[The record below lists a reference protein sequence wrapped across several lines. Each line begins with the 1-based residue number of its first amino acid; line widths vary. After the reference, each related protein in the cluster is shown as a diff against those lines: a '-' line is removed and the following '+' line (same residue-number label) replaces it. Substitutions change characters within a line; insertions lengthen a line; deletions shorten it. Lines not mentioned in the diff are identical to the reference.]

1 MKLAEKKGQIWNE
14 SRAYRDPITLKKVR
28 RITTEGDYSNT
39 MGYHTGIGWSGD
51 GENILLMMGRDGKSA
66 LVNCHVPTGDLK
78 QLTDAYDGVTIGS
91 LKGQSAGF
99 YFHKKKAVLFNHI
112 ESRTARVVEVD
123 TLEEN
128 IVAEN
133 LDQIG
138 PLSADEKHFVNIE
151 IGDKKDARERVIY
164 AQLPYTFIQ
173 NNMEDGSRKTIYEG
187 EGSGGHLQYSPTNPD
202 HLLFDRNVPLFD
214 YPHNGIN
221 ARVCLLTIS
230 TGKLV
235 ELIPRNENHAQWHA
249 TWRWDGK
256 YVYCHG
262 YNGLR
267 SNWVRPCQDGWFI
280 SIIDT
285 AGTVYREYESTGWM
299 NYGHVG
305 SLGTT
310 DKVLLDGNVTDN
322 MVLALTYDDEKIPRF
337 EMIANHE
344 TLWGSNFGQMGHPH
358 TTSDRAGKY
367 IAFNAAEKGGVSA
380 DAYVV
385 EL

>member
-14 SRAYRDPITLKKVR
+14 SKAYRDPITLKKVR

-51 GENILLMMGRDGKSA
+51 GENLLLIMGRDGKSA

-78 QLTDAYDGVTIGS
+78 QLTDAYDGVSIGP
-91 LKGQSAGF
+91 LKGQGAGF
-99 YFHKKKAVLFNHI
+99 FFHKKKAVLYYHI
-112 ESRTARVVEVD
+112 ESQTARVVDVD

-133 LDQIG
+133 LNQIG

-151 IGDKKDARERVIY
+151 IGDEKDDRERVIY
-164 AQLPYTFIQ
+164 AQLPYKFIE
-173 NNMEDGSRKTIYEG
+173 NNMEDGSHKTIYEG

-214 YPHNGIN
+214 YPHKGIN

-267 SNWVRPCQDGWFI
+267 SNWVRPCQDGWFV

-285 AGTVYREYESTGWM
+285 AGAVYREYESTGWM

-305 SLGTT
+305 SLGST

-322 MVLALTYDDEKIPRF
+322 MILTLLYEDAEMPRF

-358 TTSDRAGKY
+358 TTSDNAGRY